1 MYPKLTDAH
10 KQEII
15 DKLKKIKAAIQ
26 GGESF
31 ENQARIYSEDPG
43 SALMEV
49 LLTMLQRE

>member
-26 GGESF
+26 GGESSKTKQEF
-31 ENQARIYSEDPG
+31 ILKIQVQL
-43 SALMEV
+43 LMEV
-49 LLTMLQRE
+49 LLIMLQKG